1 MLWAKENLGE
11 GEPLVFFISLFQEQ
25 LRVVLFFLFE
35 IFLHLNTHSHTH
47 TIMSTKLMDATP
59 DLKRLAP
66 VENLAIDVIS
76 YAHGSVTP
84 TLTNLYTK
92 GKDSFLKVSKSF
104 FFFFLLFLFL
114 VPFSLFSLLSFFFVF
129 KLSVVV
135 SIVSMLLRFVFT
147 HRVYYC
153 GSRLLL
159 EFGSKRAFVAISFF
173 ALCVKNGRDDGNEP
187 SSRPLCRVVFITKKN
202 TNTNES
208 KQLYFCERTRNI
220 LGIYQ
225 HHRRVDYVVRHA
237 GRLDRAKDVPESRYE
252 RRQES
257 RRRLDGCSIRLG
269 EQSQGFVP
277 GESGHLCFHGDSNAT
292 RTVSGKH
299 RVFEVVDDEGEER
312 KLLEVYRTQ
321 NPRIAKRDE
330 GSAAISVRRHQNR
343 HPKRPRKTRFVR
355 TFEKSRRIVAS
366 YLELEASQNGGQS
379 EGRSVPKSSRQ
390 SNGGFE
396 QRLRQEGDQIGERS
410 RANRAV

>member
-1 MLWAKENLGE
+1 MRATC
-11 GEPLVFFISLFQEQ
+11 FFISLSKEQ
-25 LRVVLFFLFE
+25 LRVVFVLFVRN
-35 IFLHLNTHSHTH
+35 LHLNTH

-92 GKDSFLKVSKSF
+92 GKDSFLKVSKSSSSCSWC
-104 FFFFLLFLFL
+104 LSLSLFL
-114 VPFSLFSLLSFFFVF
+114 LLSFFFVF
-129 KLSVVV
+129 KLSVMV
-135 SIVSMLLRFVFT
+135 SIISMLLRFVFT
-147 HRVYYC
+147 AVVDFFFFFFFFERQQARVC
-153 GSRLLL
+153 C
-159 EFGSKRAFVAISFF
+159 EFFF
-173 ALCVKNGRDDGNEP
+173 WCVKNGRDDGNEP
-187 SSRPLCRVVFITKKN
+187 SSRPLCQVVVATKKN
-202 TNTNES
+202 TNNNES

-321 NPRIAKRDE
+321 NPRTAKRDE

-379 EGRSVPKSSRQ
+379 EGRSVAKSSRQ

-396 QRLRQEGDQIGERS
+396 QCLRQEGDQIGERS